1 MNFKHCLH
9 DKNNSEIFILI
20 KTTLKVKEMER
31 KRVLMIFGFIV
42 FVLSGMFAQSVSVSP
57 SRLYFKE
64 PPGGYKSQKIYVTNN
79 GKKPETFQ
87 VLFHDFKSEGNK
99 GKTQVIKEGE
109 YEHGCSKW
117 LTASPAF
124 FEVAPGQTQTVE
136 VLLQVPNIPEANNSR
151 WAVASI
157 KLSKENTGPQDKGSD
172 VTGMQIIQTF
182 QFLIH
187 IFQTPPSVTFKQA
200 DVISFKDVSEQGAE
214 VKTLAMEVENSGDAI
229 LDCAPYLDVVNL
241 NTGESRRIKGKGFTI
256 LPGGK
261 RVIKFPLP
269 KGLTKGKY
277 NILGVVDY
285 GSDSDLAGAE
295 LNIEI

>member
-1 MNFKHCLH
+1 MMSRRLT
-9 DKNNSEIFILI
+9 S
-20 KTTLKVKEMER
+20 
-31 KRVLMIFGFIV
+31 VLVVV
-42 FVLSGMFAQSVSVSP
+42 FAMVTASFAQSVSVSP

-64 PPGGYKSQKIYVTNN
+64 LPGGYKSQKIYVTNN
-79 GKKPETFQ
+79 GKKSETFQ

-99 GKTQVIKEGE
+99 GKTQVVKDGE
-109 YEHGCSKW
+109 YEHGCAKW
-117 LTASPAF
+117 LSASPAF
-124 FEVAPGQTQTVE
+124 FEVGPGQTQE
-136 VLLQVPNIPEANNSR
+136 VKILLQVPNVPEANTAR
-151 WAVASI
+151 WAVANI

-187 IFQTPPSVTFKQA
+187 IFQSPPSVTFKQA
-200 DVISFKDVSEQGAE
+200 DVISFKDVTTPNDSLR
-214 VKTLAMEVENSGDAI
+214 TLALEVENSGDAI

-261 RVIKFPLP
+261 RMIKFTLP
-269 KGLTKGKY
+269 KGMTKGKY

-285 GSDSDLAGAE
+285 GSDDDLAGAE

>member
-1 MNFKHCLH
+1 MKKRSFFSALLIIVVF
-9 DKNNSEIFILI
+9 SSGIL
-20 KTTLKVKEMER
+20 
-31 KRVLMIFGFIV
+31 
-42 FVLSGMFAQSVSVSP
+42 AQSVSVSP

-79 GKKPETFQ
+79 GKKSETFQ
-87 VLFHDFKSEGNK
+87 VLFHDFRSEGNK
-99 GKTQVIKEGE
+99 GKTQVVKDGE

-117 LTASPAF
+117 LSASPAF
-124 FEVAPGQTQTVE
+124 FDLAPGQTQE
-136 VLLQVPNIPEANNSR
+136 VDILMQVPNTPEANNSR
-151 WAVASI
+151 WAVALV
-157 KLSKENTGPQDKGSD
+157 KLSKENTGPQDKGNN

-200 DVISFKDVSEQGAE
+200 DIVSFKDITTPQDESKVLQI
-214 VKTLAMEVENSGDAI
+214 EVENTGDAI
-229 LDCAPYLDVVNL
+229 IDCAPYLDVVNM
-241 NTGESRRIKGKGFTI
+241 NTGESRRIKGKGFTV

-261 RVIKFPLP
+261 RQVRFMLP
-269 KGLTKGKY
+269 KGLPKGKY

-295 LNIEI
+295 LNIDI

>member
-1 MNFKHCLH
+1 
-9 DKNNSEIFILI
+9 
-20 KTTLKVKEMER
+20 MEK
-31 KRVLMIFGFIV
+31 KRLMMFFGLLV
-42 FVLSGMFAQSVSVSP
+42 FALAGVFAQSVSVSP

-87 VLFHDFKSEGNK
+87 VLFHDFRSDGNK
-99 GKTQVIKEGE
+99 GKTQVVEEGE
-109 YEHGCSKW
+109 YEHGCAKW

-136 VLLQVPNIPEANNSR
+136 ILLQVPNTPEANNAR
-151 WAVASI
+151 WAVATI
-157 KLSKENTGPQDKGSD
+157 KLSKENTGPQAKGSN

-187 IFQTPPSVTFKQA
+187 IFQSPPTVTFKQA
-200 DVISFKDVSEQGAE
+200 DVISFKDVTTPQDESK
-214 VKTLAMEVENSGDAI
+214 VLLMEVENSGDAI

-261 RVIKFPLP
+261 REVRFTLP
-269 KGLTKGKY
+269 KGMTKGKY

>member
-1 MNFKHCLH
+1 MRSKRLVGL
-9 DKNNSEIFILI
+9 LI
-20 KTTLKVKEMER
+20 VML
-31 KRVLMIFGFIV
+31 GIV
-42 FVLSGMFAQSVSVSP
+42 PVAMAQNVSISP

-64 PPGGYKSQKIYVTNN
+64 PPGGYKSQKVFVTNN
-79 GKKPETFQ
+79 GKKSEIFQ

-99 GKTQVIKEGE
+99 GKTQIVKKDED
-109 YEHGCSKW
+109 YEHGCSQW
-117 LTASPAF
+117 LTATPSF
-124 FEVAPGQTQTVE
+124 FELAPGQTQE
-136 VLLQVPNIPEANNSR
+136 VKIILQVPNVPEANKAK
-151 WAVASI
+151 WAVATI
-157 KLSKENTGPQDKGSD
+157 KLSKENTGSQDKGSN

-187 IFQTPPSVTFKQA
+187 IFQTPPSVTFKQV
-200 DVISFKDVSEQGAE
+200 DIVSFKDVTTSQDESKVLQI
-214 VKTLAMEVENSGDAI
+214 EVENTGDAI

-261 RVIKFPLP
+261 RMVKFTLP
-269 KGLTKGKY
+269 KGMTKGKY

-295 LNIEI
+295 LNIDI

>member
-1 MNFKHCLH
+1 MRSKR
-9 DKNNSEIFILI
+9 FISVLI
-20 KTTLKVKEMER
+20 A
-31 KRVLMIFGFIV
+31 IV
-42 FVLSGMFAQSVSVSP
+42 SLVSVSFAQSVSISP

-64 PPGGYKSQKIYVTNN
+64 APGGYKSQKIYVTNN
-79 GKKPETFQ
+79 GKKSETFQ

-99 GKTQVIKEGE
+99 GKTTIVKDGE
-109 YEHGCSKW
+109 YEHGCSQW

-124 FEVAPGQTQTVE
+124 FEVGPGQTQE
-136 VLLQVPNIPEANNSR
+136 VKILLQVPNVPEANNAR
-151 WAVASI
+151 WAVSTI
-157 KLSKENTGPQDKGSD
+157 KLSKENTGPQDKGSN

-187 IFQTPPSVTFKQA
+187 IFQSPPSVTFKQA
-200 DVISFKDVSEQGAE
+200 DVLSFKDVSKAGDELR
-214 VKTLAMEVENSGDAI
+214 TLEMEVENSGDAI

-261 RVIKFPLP
+261 RIIKFTLP
-269 KGLTKGKY
+269 KGMTKGKY

>member
-1 MNFKHCLH
+1 M
-9 DKNNSEIFILI
+9 
-20 KTTLKVKEMER
+20 EM
-31 KRVLMIFGFIV
+31 KRVLMIIAFAV
-42 FVLSGMFAQSVSVSP
+42 LVLSGMYAQSVSVSP
-57 SRLYFKE
+57 SRLYYKE
-64 PPGGYKSQKIYVTNN
+64 MPGGYKSQKIYVTNN

-87 VLFHDFKSEGNK
+87 VLFHDFKSEGNR
-99 GKTQVIKEGE
+99 GKTQVVKEGE

-136 VLLQVPNIPEANNSR
+136 ILLQVPNIPEANNSR

-157 KLSKENTGPQDKGSD
+157 KLSKENTGMQDKGSN

-187 IFQTPPSVTFKQA
+187 IFQSPPTVTFKQA
-200 DVISFKDVSEQGAE
+200 DVISFKDVSEPGAE
-214 VKTLAMEVENSGDAI
+214 EKTLTMEVENSGDAI

-261 RVIKFPLP
+261 RAVKFTLP
-269 KGLTKGKY
+269 KGLSKGKY

-285 GSDSDLAGAE
+285 GSDADLAGAE